1 MILIAESGSTKCDW
15 VLIEKLNKKVTR
27 FRTKGLNP
35 AILKEKK
42 LHKIIGNEVVL
53 AKSKEKIK
61 EIYFFGAGC
70 NTESNNQVL
79 KNVFSSLFNANKVL
93 VAEDMMAAV
102 YATTTKP
109 AVVCILGTGSNCCFF
124 DGNKIMQKTPALGYI
139 LMDEGS
145 GNYFGKELLKAY
157 YYKKLPEKLSLS
169 LEGKYNLSEERVI
182 KKIYQSKTPNKYLAN
197 FAPFLFENQ
206 EDIFIQKI
214 IEKGIKEF
222 VENHILHYKNELEEN
237 SIHFVGSIAFFSK
250 KYIIKELSKHNIIAG
265 SFIRRPIDNLISHFL
280 RLK

>member
-15 VLIEKLNKKVTR
+15 VLIEKASKKVTR

-42 LHKIIGNEVVL
+42 LYKTISKEVL
-53 AKSKEKIK
+53 IKNNKEKIK

-70 NTESNNQVL
+70 NTESNNQIL
-79 KNVFSSLFNANKVL
+79 KNVFSDLFNADKVL

-102 YATTTKP
+102 YATTNKP

-124 DGNKIMQKTPALGYI
+124 DGNKIIQKTPALGYV

-145 GNYFGKELLKAY
+145 GNYFGKELLRAY
-157 YYKKLPEKLSLS
+157 FLKKLPKKLSLS
-169 LEGKYNLSEERVI
+169 LEGKFNLSEEKVI

-197 FAPFLFENQ
+197 FAPFLFEND
-206 EDIFIQKI
+206 EDIYIQKI
-214 IEKGIKEF
+214 IEKGVKEF

-250 KYIIKELSKHNIIAG
+250 KYIIKELKKHQIKPG
-265 SFIRRPIDNLISHFL
+265 SFIRRPIDNLINHFL
-280 RLK
+280 ELK